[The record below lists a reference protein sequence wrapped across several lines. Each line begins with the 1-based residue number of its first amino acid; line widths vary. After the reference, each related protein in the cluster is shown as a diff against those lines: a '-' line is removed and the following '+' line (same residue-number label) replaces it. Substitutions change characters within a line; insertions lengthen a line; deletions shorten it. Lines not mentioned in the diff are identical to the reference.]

1 MGRPWSRGRPASSGR
16 LSEGLH
22 ERGEYM
28 KEFIIVARDAVL
40 RAGELLRENLNGS
53 REISYKGEINLV
65 TEMDRRS
72 ERMIVETLSRSF
84 PEHRIMAEEET
95 IIENGSE
102 FMWIID
108 PLDGTTNYAHGY
120 PCFSVSVALE
130 RSGVVILG
138 IVYDP
143 MRNELF
149 TAVKENGAYLNDERI
164 RVSTTEQLIQS
175 LLSTG
180 FPYDRNVS
188 KDNNLNYF
196 SALIM
201 ASQEIRRD
209 GSAALDLCAVAAG
222 RFDGFW
228 ELKLNPW
235 DVAAGSIIVEEAGG
249 TVTNLSGEV
258 FSVYDKAILAS
269 NGKIHKHMVDVLKRA
284 KNI

>member
-1 MGRPWSRGRPASSGR
+1 
-16 LSEGLH
+16 
-22 ERGEYM
+22 M
-28 KEFIIVARDAVL
+28 KEYIIVARDAAL
-40 RAGELLRENLNGS
+40 RAGKLLRENLNGS

-130 RSGVVILG
+130 QSGVVILG

-149 TAVKENGAYLNDERI
+149 TAVKGNGAYLNDERV

-180 FPYDRNVS
+180 FPYDRTVS

-249 TVTNLSGEV
+249 TVTNLSGEA

-269 NGKIHKHMVDVLKRA
+269 NGKIHRHMVDVLKRA
-284 KNI
+284 KET

>member
-1 MGRPWSRGRPASSGR
+1 MLNELNTAEDAVKKAGKVIRSLLGKVQVIDKGINYNLLTGADTAAESIIIEMIR
-16 LSEGLH
+16 
-22 ERGEYM
+22 ER
-28 KEFIIVARDAVL
+28 FPDDAVL
-40 RAGELLRENLNGS
+40 GEESAATTSLDSPRL
-53 REISYKGEINLV
+53 
-65 TEMDRRS
+65 
-72 ERMIVETLSRSF
+72 
-84 PEHRIMAEEET
+84 
-95 IIENGSE
+95 
-102 FMWIID
+102 WIID

-249 TVTNLSGEV
+249 TVTNRSGEA
-258 FSVYDKAILAS
+258 FSVNDKAILAS